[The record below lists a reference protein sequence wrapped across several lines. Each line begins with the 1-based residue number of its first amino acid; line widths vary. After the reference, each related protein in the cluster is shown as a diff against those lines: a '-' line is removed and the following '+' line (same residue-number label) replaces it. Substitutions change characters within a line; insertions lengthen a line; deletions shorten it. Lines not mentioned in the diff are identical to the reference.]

1 MSGPS
6 GLFTMAASSAR
17 DTQYDAGG
25 RRIERLDYSLA
36 EAAFLCRV
44 AKAGGYFL
52 RRQFLDFTGQ
62 RMGHAVVDF
71 TGRLVRSRHATAE
84 VLGRGTHVYHLS
96 SRAIYLAAGC
106 EDIKRLR
113 RRRPRT
119 SVKAC
124 LMALD
129 VLLAH
134 PHVRFMARL
143 DERVAWVE
151 TVLMGAAYIPRRT
164 FKTRGDGPTTTKP
177 FVEKVMIGVPVDA
190 RASARAW
197 FVYLEGGSAPTLG
210 FAAFLRKYQHLLSR
224 VGKWRLTYAAD
235 AERHAQRA
243 RREFKHWAGLDQR
256 ERCTLDPARVEV
268 VLDYFRLRDAH
279 AANRW
284 QEFTTESFNRFLDLR
299 DAFNGEADG
308 LYAHWRE
315 QGDAVVW
322 DTLTAAD
329 GVSVLTA
336 PSTFDALVLPHSYPV
351 ETPF

>member
-17 DTQYDAGG
+17 DTQYDAGAS
-25 RRIERLDYSLA
+25 RIERLDYSLA
-36 EAAFLCRV
+36 EAAFLCRA

-52 RRQFLDFTGQ
+52 RRQFLDFTGH
-62 RMGHAVVDF
+62 RMGQTVVSF
-71 TGRLVRSRHATAE
+71 TGRLVQSGHATVE

-96 SRAIYLAAGC
+96 SRAVYLAARC

-113 RRRPRT
+113 RRRPPS
-119 SVKAC
+119 SVKTC
-124 LMALD
+124 LMVLD

-151 TVLMGAAYIPRRT
+151 TVLMGAAYMPRRS
-164 FKTRGDGPTTTKP
+164 FRARGDGPMTTKP
-177 FVEKVMIGVPVDA
+177 FVERVMIGVPVDA

-210 FAAFLRKYQHLLSR
+210 FAASLRKYQHLLSR

-243 RREFKHWAGLDQR
+243 RREFRHWAGLDQR

-268 VLDYFRLRDAH
+268 VLDYFRLRDTH

-299 DAFNGEADG
+299 DAFKGEADG
-308 LYAHWRE
+308 LYAHWRQ

-329 GVSVLTA
+329 GVSVLTT
-336 PSTFDALVLPHSYPV
+336 PGTFEALVLSHAYPV
-351 ETPF
+351 ERLS

>member
-17 DTQYDAGG
+17 DTQYDAGAS
-25 RRIERLDYSLA
+25 RIERLDYSLA
-36 EAAFLCRV
+36 EAAFLCRA

-52 RRQFLDFTGQ
+52 RRQFLDFTGH
-62 RMGHAVVDF
+62 RMGQTVVSF
-71 TGRLVRSRHATAE
+71 TGRLVQSGHATVE

-96 SRAIYLAAGC
+96 SRAVYLAAGC

-113 RRRPRT
+113 RRRPPS
-119 SVKAC
+119 SVKTC
-124 LMALD
+124 LMVLD

-151 TVLMGAAYIPRRT
+151 TVLMGAAYMPRRS
-164 FKTRGDGPTTTKP
+164 FRARGDGPMTTKP
-177 FVEKVMIGVPVDA
+177 FVERVMIGVPVDA

-210 FAAFLRKYQHLLSR
+210 FAASLRKYQHLLSR

-243 RREFKHWAGLDQR
+243 RREFRHWAGLDQR

-268 VLDYFRLRDAH
+268 VLDYFRLRDTH

-284 QEFTTESFNRFLDLR
+284 QEFTNESFNRFLDLR
-299 DAFNGEADG
+299 DAFKGEADG
-308 LYAHWRE
+308 LYAHWRQ

-329 GVSVLTA
+329 GVSVLTT
-336 PSTFDALVLPHSYPV
+336 PGTFEALVLSHAYPV
-351 ETPF
+351 ERLS

>member
-1 MSGPS
+1 VNGAAD
-6 GLFTMAASSAR
+6 LFTTASASAT
-17 DTQYDAGG
+17 DAQYDADACQ
-25 RRIERLDYSLA
+25 IELLDYSPA

-62 RMGHAVVDF
+62 RMGQAVVDF

-113 RRRPRT
+113 RRRPPT
-119 SVKAC
+119 SVKTC

-151 TVLMGAAYIPRRT
+151 TLLMGAAYVPRRT
-164 FKTRGDGPTTTKP
+164 FKTRGDGPTTTKL
-177 FVEKVMIGVPVDA
+177 FVEKAMIGVPVDG
-190 RASARAW
+190 RASVRVW

-210 FAAFLRKYQHLLSR
+210 FPAFLRKHQQLLAR
-224 VGKWRLTYAAD
+224 VGKWRLVYAAD
-235 AERHAQRA
+235 AERHTQRA
-243 RREFKHWAGLDQR
+243 RRDFNHWVGLERR

-299 DAFNGEADG
+299 DSFKGEAEG
-308 LYAHWRE
+308 LYAYWRQ

-336 PSTFDALVLPHSYPV
+336 PSTFEALVLPHSYPV
-351 ETPF
+351 ETPS

>member
-1 MSGPS
+1 
-6 GLFTMAASSAR
+6 MAASSAR
-17 DTQYDAGG
+17 DTQYDAGAS
-25 RRIERLDYSLA
+25 RIERLDYSLA
-36 EAAFLCRV
+36 EAAFLCRA

-52 RRQFLDFTGQ
+52 RRQFLDFTGH
-62 RMGHAVVDF
+62 RMGQTVVSF
-71 TGRLVRSRHATAE
+71 TGRLVQSGHATVE

-96 SRAIYLAAGC
+96 SRAVYLAAGC

-113 RRRPRT
+113 RRRPPS
-119 SVKAC
+119 SVKTC
-124 LMALD
+124 LMVLD

-151 TVLMGAAYIPRRT
+151 TVLMGAAYMPRRS
-164 FKTRGDGPTTTKP
+164 FRARGDGPMTTKP
-177 FVEKVMIGVPVDA
+177 FVERVMIGVPVDA

-210 FAAFLRKYQHLLSR
+210 FAASLRKYQHLLSR

-243 RREFKHWAGLDQR
+243 RREFRHWAGLDQR

-268 VLDYFRLRDAH
+268 VLDYFRLRDTH

-299 DAFNGEADG
+299 DAFKGEADG
-308 LYAHWRE
+308 LYAHWRQ

-329 GVSVLTA
+329 GVSVLTT
-336 PSTFDALVLPHSYPV
+336 PGTFEALVLSHAYPV
-351 ETPF
+351 ERLS